1 MCMKLHEGL
10 SVNIS
15 QYSLWFSYLSLY
27 IPSQTL
33 QIEPLTY
40 TSLPQ
45 SKDLTHHGRNPQC
58 FFPADHRD
66 QKNATPEVPV
76 PIRLLHISIRAWR
89 VWFCGSVEYKE
100 TLWLELLGNVPLKA
114 VPIDLPACCF
124 SLMAI
129 MSISWVPKHWKT
141 QWIMTVDRAPFIEI
155 RKD

>member
-33 QIEPLTY
+33 QIELLTY

-45 SKDLTHHGRNPQC
+45 SKDLTHHGRNPQS

-66 QKNATPEVPV
+66 QKNATS
-76 PIRLLHISIRAWR
+76 ISIRAWR

-100 TLWLELLGNVPLKA
+100 TIWLELLGNVPLKA

-129 MSISWVPKHWKT
+129 MSISWVPKHSKT
-141 QWIMTVDRAPFIEI
+141 QRIMTVDRVPFIEI
-155 RKD
+155 RIV